1 MKQPFSARHKAWRK
15 KRHSISFGSTAH
27 QHRHQ
32 TTAVLCLVAT
42 RHGQLQ
48 FLRRCPT
55 YLNSVCHGLLGGD
68 MAGSHPPPPPISN
81 KNRSNSTQRYAVKV
95 AVHPTIS
102 PSSTKGR
109 LTISPPWWDF
119 PSLDITSSLADTST
133 NQTNQPSKQPA
144 STTTTTTVPCT
155 LTLAGCKVH
164 G

>member
-1 MKQPFSARHKAWRK
+1 MEEETSQHQFRFHRSPATPPNYCCYMPGCSQTQSTPIPPPMPHLLKQ
-15 KRHSISFGSTAH
+15 
-27 QHRHQ
+27 
-32 TTAVLCLVAT
+32 CLSRT
-42 RHGQLQ
+42 D
-48 FLRRCPT
+48 
-55 YLNSVCHGLLGGD
+55 GGD
-68 MAGSHPPPPPISN
+68 MAGSHPPTSN

>member
-15 KRHSISFGSTAH
+15 KGHSISSVPLLTSNATKLLLFYA
-27 QHRHQ
+27 
-32 TTAVLCLVAT
+32 CLLPE
-42 RHGQLQ
+42 HSQLQ

-55 YLNSVCHGLLGGD
+55 YLNSVCHGLLGGIWP
-68 MAGSHPPPPPISN
+68 AHTPPTSN

>member
-1 MKQPFSARHKAWRK
+1 MAEEC
-15 KRHSISFGSTAH
+15 HSIRFGSTAH
-27 QHRHQ
+27 QQRHR
-32 TTAVLCLVAT
+32 TTAVLWLSAT
-42 RHGQLQ
+42 AHSQLQ

-55 YLNSVCHGLLGGD
+55 YLNSVCHGLIGEGGY
-68 MAGSHPPPPPISN
+68 GRLPPSN
-81 KNRSNSTQRYAVKV
+81 KNRSNSTQRYAIKV